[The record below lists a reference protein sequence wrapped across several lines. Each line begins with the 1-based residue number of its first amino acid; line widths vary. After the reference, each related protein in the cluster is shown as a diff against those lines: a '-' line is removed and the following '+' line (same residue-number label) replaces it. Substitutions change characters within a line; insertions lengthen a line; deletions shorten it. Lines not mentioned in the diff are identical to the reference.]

1 VYKKA
6 AFDGG
11 RFHSRIGA
19 TDGGPNQPHL
29 RRVYI
34 DTFIYGSSSSVY
46 GNNDTVPFAEDDPV
60 DASISPYS
68 ATKRSGELLAHT
80 SRHLCGLTVHCLRF
94 FTVYALSRRSQISG
108 EEVVLDCGPH
118 QRPERSEEVL
128 SECALSEA
136 RRREASAAVQ

>member
-1 VYKKA
+1 MYKKG

-34 DTFIYGSSSSVY
+34 DTFIDGSSSSVY

-60 DASISPYS
+60 DAPISPYA

-80 SRHLCGLTVHCLRF
+80 FCHLCGLIVHCLRF
-94 FTVYALSRRSQISG
+94 FTVYALTQARVTCQGGSAFR
-108 EEVVLDCGPH
+108 V
-118 QRPERSEEVL
+118 RPEQ
-128 SECALSEA
+128 SEA
-136 RRREASAAVQ
+136 TRS